1 MPSWVVGVV
10 ATFALSLIL
19 AYGFLRLRCRGVGPP
34 FGPRARPWALL
45 IVVATAIVSTGVG
58 LLLVAASR
66 HMPAAYVGVVV
77 PGGLWFSKLPPQRDR
92 DLMHRT
98 LAGVL
103 TLPFSRLYD
112 RMGDDM
118 EHWCETRLRAAAAKP
133 QWIADAVTYYH
144 SQVQGGLRD
153 RQARADLDRWRESI
167 THKIS
172 IVRLISLDT
181 TPARLRAALRTHPA
195 TQHVRRYGDED
206 LPRLARRLETEALN
220 ELHLFLAYI
229 YRLGH
234 HGLLIYPFRP
244 SVHRDPVR
252 RTEPTAPEV

>member
-10 ATFALSLIL
+10 GTFALSLIL
-19 AYGFLRLRCRGVGPP
+19 AYGFLRLRCRGVGNP
-34 FGPRARPWALL
+34 FGRRAKSWAVL
-45 IVVATAIVSTGVG
+45 IMLATAIVSTGVG

-66 HMPAAYVGVVV
+66 HLPAAYVGVVV

-92 DLMHRT
+92 DLFSRT

-118 EHWCETRLRAAAAKP
+118 EAWCQTRLQAASAKP
-133 QWIADAVTYYH
+133 QWIADAVTYY
-144 SQVQGGLRD
+144 SNQVQGGLSD
-153 RQARADLDRWRESI
+153 RRARADLDRWRESI
-167 THKIS
+167 THKIG

-181 TPARLRAALRTHPA
+181 TPARLRAALAMHPS
-195 TQHVRRYGDED
+195 TQHVRKYADDD
-206 LPRLARRLETEALN
+206 LPRLSRRLEAEALN
-220 ELHLFLAYI
+220 ELHLFLAYV

-234 HGLLIYPFRP
+234 HRLLIYPYRP
-244 SVHRDPVR
+244 SAHRAAVR
-252 RTEPTAPEV
+252 EPTAPDL